1 MNYKGEEFLDKLYKD
16 LYQEEIVL
24 KSSSFNDGK
33 LERIKK
39 FLDRLKSTHE
49 RVIKRDRLDLLK
61 KFYYDKYIIKKENIT
76 DDYFSHLESIA
87 LERGYG
93 HLKYD
98 EATKD
103 KEKELIINDQKKSLD
118 EWIDYFVSSDTFIY
132 PVWYKYYVFN
142 SIVKLGSFD
151 KEKNKYNK
159 RTDKTIANFPEL
171 NREALALA
179 YDYIN
184 KYLNKEKPDDEKLE
198 QLILNGSFKNIYI
211 YIIKKLDGINKDNEN
226 NNDGIWIKYNQGSDH
241 TKLVNSLV
249 GRGTGWCTAGEE
261 TAKNQLEM
269 GDFHIYYTLDK
280 NGEYKI
286 PRIAIRMERNRIA
299 EIRGVAENQNLE
311 PEMDSV
317 LKEKLDEFPDKDKYY
332 KKLHDMEL
340 LTKIYLKDDLS
351 KEELLFLYEIED
363 EREGFGYSRDPRIDE
378 IKKKRDKIKDLTV
391 ALDCTKEE
399 IATTKEE
406 ALKGNIKYYDGHLF
420 LANYE
425 TGEKLK
431 LPEIVTG
438 TIYLNRLTN
447 ANNII
452 LPKIIGGSLY
462 LDNLTYTDGLI
473 LPTSISLGLFLR
485 KLPRAKGV
493 KLPSKVGFINLSGLT
508 SSEGLNLPE
517 IIENGL
523 NLENITSIE
532 NLTITSNIG
541 GDIFLNY
548 LRSAKNLIFPDYV
561 GGGIYLSHLVLAK
574 GVILPKCVNVYLNL
588 RSLKRIDGIKLPEI
602 VRGYLD
608 LNSLTNPD
616 GLTLPKEVDGLIY
629 LNGLTTIEGL
639 NIPDT
644 IDLDKVFMKDEL
656 KEEYIKRKQGIKK

>member
-24 KSSSFNDGK
+24 KSSSFNDDK

-39 FLDRLKSTHE
+39 YLDRLKSTHE
-49 RVIKRDRLDLLK
+49 RVIKRYRLDLLK

-184 KYLNKEKPDDEKLE
+184 KYLNKEKLDDEKLE

-261 TAKNQLEM
+261 TAKKQLEM

-280 NGEYKI
+280 NGEYTN

-299 EIRGVAENQNLE
+299 EIRGVAEKQNLE

-317 LKEKLDEFPDKDKYY
+317 LKEKLEEFPDKDKYY

-340 LTKIYLKDDLS
+340 LTKIYLKDDLTN
-351 KEELLFLYEIED
+351 EELLFLYEIED
-363 EREGFGYSRDPRIDE
+363 EIEGFGYSRDPRIDE
-378 IKKKRDKIKDLTV
+378 IKKKRDKIKDLIV

-425 TGEKLK
+425 TGEGIK

-438 TIYLNRLTN
+438 SIYLSELKN
-447 ANNII
+447 AGGIK

-462 LDNLTYTDGLI
+462 LDNLTNAEDLI
-473 LPTSISLGLFLR
+473 LPDEIRLGLVLK
-485 KLPRAKGV
+485 KLSSAKGV
-493 KLPSKVGFINLSGLT
+493 KFPNKVGFINLSGLT
-508 SSEGLNLPE
+508 SSDGLNLPTV
-517 IIENGL
+517 IESDL
-523 NLENITSIE
+523 NLENLINIE
-532 NLTITSNIG
+532 NLTISSNIG

-656 KEEYIKRKQGIKK
+656 KEEYIKGKQGIKK